1 MLYSGQAIVR
11 TGVRRDSPTG
21 DNWAEVTAP
30 GDGKLKLVQASVGT
44 NAVWCVTNDHRVW
57 FRRGI
62 KGEIAGISE
71 EAAVGN
77 SWIEMF
83 GNISQVSVASNDQVF
98 AIGSED
104 RYLYFR
110 SGVSA
115 SDLTG
120 KKWRQIQCPM
130 QFSRASSTASL
141 SSKRS
146 NSESP
151 AQSLRSLNSLSNRE
165 KARVETSAIIEN
177 VSIVDETSCSAPPNN
192 YRHTSVWAQH
202 KQLNTP
208 PSSLNEEKPVNRY
221 RVRMMEQTASSAPM
235 ENVSEVTGKYFETQ
249 LKHPRAWSPVRSVG
263 SMVGTEAHP
272 ESDSTVFET
281 DSNRSSCVFADDD
294 DQSCAQYWPE
304 SDTTW
309 ISCSA
314 GAVIVDPSQSQL
326 PTWFKDTIAIETVDE
341 FTKDWRLNLIE
352 KLKARLSNFDHTSA
366 GNYEKAVEM
375 SSWVKSGEA
384 MVAKNDND
392 SFEECLIELEWLAST
407 ASMGTGTL
415 TMLNTD
421 SITAKLQLSLSDIKC
436 VACCSEPGTS
446 RLALY
451 TSRVAPVKLQFPSD
465 NEMEDWLAH
474 LTSICCELNELSGP
488 PAENSLWVT
497 TSLGD
502 VFNFD
507 SSNLKS
513 LQYRSDRDLYETQ
526 IDMLAAETPYQTAL
540 VNGMAVGSAL
550 EIAGCIFDD
559 ADQVRFDLQCHSV
572 LKTRFIV
579 EKMRRIACH
588 INPRFN
594 EKLIV
599 FNSMENSEWMEER
612 RSSTVMFA
620 PGAEFKLIIRYIAG
634 VSD

>member
-1 MLYSGQAIVR
+1 MWAVLYNGQAIVR

-21 DNWAEVTAP
+21 DNWTEVSPP
-30 GDGKLKLVQASVGT
+30 GDGKLKMVQVSVGT

-62 KGEIAGISE
+62 KGEISGISE
-71 EAAVGN
+71 DAAVGN
-77 SWIEMF
+77 NWIEMF
-83 GNISQVSVASNDQVF
+83 GNITQVSVAANDQVF

-110 SGVSA
+110 SGVSTY
-115 SDLTG
+115 DLTG

-146 NSESP
+146 GSDSP
-151 AQSLRSLNSLSNRE
+151 AQSHRSLNSLNNRE
-165 KARVETSAIIEN
+165 KARVETSAIVEN
-177 VSIVDETSCSAPPNN
+177 VPADDETSYSAPPNN
-192 YRHTSVWAQH
+192 YRHTAGWTQH
-202 KQLNTP
+202 KQMQTP
-208 PSSLNEEKPVNRY
+208 PNSLNEEKPVNRY
-221 RVRMMEQTASSAPM
+221 KMRMMEQTASSAPM
-235 ENVSEVTGKYFETQ
+235 ENVNVSEVSGKYFETQ
-249 LKHPRAWSPVRSVG
+249 LRHPRAWSPVRSVG

-272 ESDSTVFET
+272 ESDSTLFET

-304 SDTTW
+304 FDTTW

-314 GAVIVDPSQSQL
+314 GAVIVDPTQL

-341 FTKDWRLNLIE
+341 LTKPWRLKLIE
-352 KLKARLSNFDHTSA
+352 KLKARLAQFDFETA
-366 GNYEKAVEM
+366 DRYEKAIDM

-384 MVAKNDND
+384 MVAKNGND

-407 ASMGTGTL
+407 TSAGSGTL

-421 SITAKLQLSLSDIKC
+421 SVTAKLQLSLSDIKC
-436 VACCSEPGTS
+436 VACCSEPGNS

-451 TSRVAPVKLQFPSD
+451 TSRMATVRLQFPSD

-488 PAENSLWVT
+488 PASNSQWIT
-497 TSLGD
+497 TGLGD

-507 SSNLKS
+507 ATNAKL
-513 LQYRSDRDLYETQ
+513 LQYRADNNLYETEM
-526 IDMLAAETPYQTAL
+526 DMLAAETPYQTAL
-540 VNGMAVGSAL
+540 VNGMTIGSVL
-550 EIAGCIFDD
+550 EITGCIFDD
-559 ADQVRFDLQCHSV
+559 ADHVRFDLQCHST

-579 EKMRRIACH
+579 EKMRRIAFH
-588 INPRFN
+588 INPRLN
-594 EKLIV
+594 ERLIV
-599 FNSMENSEWMEER
+599 FNSMENSEWMDEI
-612 RSSTVMFA
+612 RSDKVMFT
-620 PGAEFKLIIRYIAG
+620 PGSEFKLIIR
-634 VSD
+634 

>member
-1 MLYSGQAIVR
+1 MWAVLYNGKAIVR

-21 DNWAEVTAP
+21 DNWTEVSPP
-30 GDGKLKLVQASVGT
+30 GDGKLKMVQVSVGT

-71 EAAVGN
+71 DAAIGN

-83 GNISQVSVASNDQVF
+83 GNISQVSVAANDQVF

-146 NSESP
+146 GSDSP
-151 AQSLRSLNSLSNRE
+151 AQSHRSLNSLNNRE

-177 VSIVDETSCSAPPNN
+177 VPVADETSCSAPPNN
-192 YRHTSVWAQH
+192 YRHSSVWSQH
-202 KQLNTP
+202 KQMQTP
-208 PSSLNEEKPVNRY
+208 PSSLNDEKAANRY
-221 RVRMMEQTASSAPM
+221 KVRMMEQTASSAPM
-235 ENVSEVTGKYFETQ
+235 ENVSEVSGKYFETQ

-294 DQSCAQYWPE
+294 DQSFAQYWPE

-314 GAVIVDPSQSQL
+314 GAVIVDPAQL
-326 PTWFKDTIAIETVDE
+326 PTWFKDTIATEQVDE
-341 FTKDWRLNLIE
+341 LSQTWRLNLIE
-352 KLKARLSNFDHTSA
+352 KLKARLEHFDFETA
-366 GNYEKAVEM
+366 DRYEKAIDM

-384 MVAKNDND
+384 MVSKNGVD
-392 SFEECLIELEWLAST
+392 SFEECLMELEWLAST
-407 ASMGTGTL
+407 TTAGSGTL

-421 SITAKLQLSLSDIKC
+421 SVTAKLQLSLSDIKC
-436 VACCSEPGTS
+436 VACCSEPGNS

-451 TSRVAPVKLQFPSD
+451 TSRMCTVKLQFPSD

-488 PAENSLWVT
+488 PAPNSIWIT
-497 TSLGD
+497 TGLGD

-507 SSNLKS
+507 ASNQKS
-513 LQYRSDRDLYETQ
+513 LQYRNDSNLYETEM
-526 IDMLAAETPYQTAL
+526 DMLAAETPYQTPL
-540 VNGMAVGSAL
+540 VNGMTIGSVL
-550 EIAGCIFDD
+550 EINGCIFDD

-579 EKMRRIACH
+579 EKMRRVACH

-599 FNSMENSEWMEER
+599 FNSMENSEWMEEI
-612 RSSTVMFA
+612 RSDKVMFT
-620 PGAEFKLIIRYIAG
+620 PGAEFKLIIR
-634 VSD
+634 